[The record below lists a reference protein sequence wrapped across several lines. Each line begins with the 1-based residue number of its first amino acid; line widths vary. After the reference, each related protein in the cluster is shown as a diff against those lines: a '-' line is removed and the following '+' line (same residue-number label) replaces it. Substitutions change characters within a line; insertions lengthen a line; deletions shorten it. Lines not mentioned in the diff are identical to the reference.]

1 MTTSGGAAEG
11 ALKGVVVGTGGH
23 VDHGKTTLVRALTG
37 VETDRWKEERERG
50 LTIDIGFARL
60 PLEAE
65 LETGVVDVPGHEDFL
80 KNMLAGATGIDIL
93 LLVVAADEG
102 PMPQT
107 YEHLAIARLLGV
119 ERGVVALTKLDRVD
133 EAWLELVTEATREA
147 LAEVLGHER
156 WPIVGVSATEGTGLT
171 ELLDA
176 LREGARG
183 VPQRN
188 ADDFFR
194 MPVDR
199 SFSIHGT
206 GTVVTGT
213 AWSGRVATGAEVRIF
228 PGERRA
234 RVRAL
239 QVHGDA
245 RLEVAAG
252 RRCALALVGVEPDTV
267 GRGSVLVTDEFWRGT
282 ARLGA
287 RITLLP
293 RPGRSVEHGQRLRVY
308 LGTREVMAR
317 VFLPRGGAIAP
328 GDRSWAVL
336 ALEEPLVA
344 RVRDRF
350 ILRFY
355 SPVTTIG
362 GGVVAEL
369 EPPRAWRERTPLWAR
384 ILEGPSSD
392 ALVAAIESR
401 RLRGLP
407 VGEAPIATGLSPAA
421 VADAGGRAS
430 AITRLGDR
438 WFADSFHEEAVGRV
452 RSTVERLHGDR
463 RRAPAVSLE
472 AVRATVARSC
482 DPALVDDAIRTLA
495 ERDEVTVEGPR
506 IALAGQGASLTAAE
520 EAARDR
526 LIELLS
532 AGGLQPPTVSDLR
545 RELRI
550 DRDLLDDLL
559 PLLRDEG
566 RIVSVTPEIHITTEA
581 ADSLRLRV
589 EGLLAGGQV
598 VPPVRFKETL
608 GLTRKYLIP
617 MLEYLDREGVTKRTG
632 EGRVRAE

>member
-1 MTTSGGAAEG
+1 MTGGRAG
-11 ALKGVVVGTGGH
+11 DGVLKGVVVGTGGH

-119 ERGVVALTKLDRVD
+119 ERGVVALTKVDRVE
-133 EAWLELVTEATREA
+133 EAWRDLVAETTREA
-147 LAEVLGHER
+147 LDEVVGHGD
-156 WPIVGVSATEGTGLT
+156 WPIVPVSATEGTGLT
-171 ELLDA
+171 DLLDA

-183 VPQRN
+183 VPPRN
-188 ADDFFR
+188 ADDLFR

-213 AWSGRVATGAEVRIF
+213 AWSGRVAAGGEVRIF

-239 QVHGDA
+239 QVHGDPRRA
-245 RLEVAAG
+245 VAAG
-252 RRCALALVGVEPDTV
+252 RRCALALVGVDPADV
-267 GRGSVLVTDEFWRGT
+267 GRGSVLVTDDAWRGT
-282 ARLGA
+282 PRLGA
-287 RITLLP
+287 RITLLS

-317 VFLPRGGAIAP
+317 VFLPQDGAVGPGG
-328 GDRSWAVL
+328 RSWAVL

-344 RVRDRF
+344 RARDRF

-369 EPPRAWRERTPLWAR
+369 GPPRAWRERTPLWAR
-384 ILEGPSSD
+384 ILDGSSD
-392 ALVAAIESR
+392 DALLAAIEAR
-401 RLRGLP
+401 RMRGLP
-407 VGEAPIATGLSPAA
+407 AGEAPIATGLPPAA
-421 VADAGGRAS
+421 VVEAGGRAPG
-430 AITRLGDR
+430 ITQLGDR
-438 WFADSFHEEAVGRV
+438 WFADSFREEAVRRV
-452 RSTVERLHGDR
+452 RSTVERLHEDR
-463 RRAPAVSLE
+463 RRSPTVSLE

-482 DPALVDDAIRTLA
+482 DPALVDEAIRTLS
-495 ERDEVTVEGPR
+495 ERNEVSVDGPR
-506 IALAGQGASLTAAE
+506 IALAGHGPSLTPAE
-520 EAARDR
+520 DAARSR

-532 AGGLQPPTVSDLR
+532 AGGLQPPTLSELR

-559 PLLRDEG
+559 PLLREEG
-566 RIVSVTPEIHITTEA
+566 RIVSVTPEIHITAEA
-581 ADSLRLRV
+581 EESLRRSV
-589 EGLLAGGQV
+589 EGLLAGGAV
-598 VPPVRFKETL
+598 VPPARFKETL

-617 MLEYLDREGVTKRTG
+617 MLEDLDREGVTRRTG
-632 EGRVRAE
+632 EGRVRAD